1 MQDQRKEILPLGE
14 AVTHLLEE
22 CRMVLPGI
30 QALFGFQLI
39 AVFNARFAEQLTH
52 AEQII
57 HYIAIAFV
65 AAAVGLVM
73 APAAFHRQRGS
84 MEISDDFVTIASRL
98 LLLSMIPLMLG
109 ICLDF
114 YLIGRLILHS
124 HVLSLALAALL
135 LGLFSM
141 LWFFLPRSDTLRKLA
156 RKKCKA
162 F

>member
-39 AVFNARFAEQLTH
+39 AVFNARFAEQLTQ

-73 APAAFHRQRGS
+73 APAAFHRQRGP

-124 HVLSLALAALL
+124 RVHSLAFAALL

-156 RKKCKA
+156 CKK
-162 F
+162 

>member
-1 MQDQRKEILPLGE
+1 
-14 AVTHLLEE
+14 
-22 CRMVLPGI
+22 
-30 QALFGFQLI
+30 
-39 AVFNARFAEQLTH
+39 
-52 AEQII
+52 
-57 HYIAIAFV
+57 
-65 AAAVGLVM
+65 
-73 APAAFHRQRGS
+73 
-84 MEISDDFVTIASRL
+84 
-98 LLLSMIPLMLG
+98 MIPLMLG